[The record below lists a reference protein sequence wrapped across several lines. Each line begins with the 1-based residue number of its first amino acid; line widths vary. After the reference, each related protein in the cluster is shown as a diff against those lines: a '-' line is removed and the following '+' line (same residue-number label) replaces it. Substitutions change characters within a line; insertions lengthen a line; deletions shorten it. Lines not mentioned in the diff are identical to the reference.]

1 MQWPIF
7 IIYTA
12 LIWLVFSRLRLLP
25 FPLPVAL
32 FFASAGPIIL
42 FLILVAM
49 NFYHP
54 GTADVRMLQRV
65 VQITPR
71 ISSPGRVAEVVVK
84 PETRMAKGET
94 LFRID
99 PVPFEFD
106 VRRLE
111 AALVASEQSVREL
124 KTSLD
129 QATAARARAKAQVDL
144 AQQTYDRQKYLFD
157 RRDVAQA
164 TVDTAT
170 RNLEAAEQA
179 EAGSRAAEDRARLA
193 YQSNI
198 GDVNTSVVQAQ
209 QQLAAARTNLSE
221 TTVTAPCDGFVTNVN
236 ILPGAIVSAAASVM
250 PFVCDQE
257 DDLKGKLV
265 ATFDQ
270 ASFLAVKPGEYA
282 EVTFSMY
289 PGQVFTGKV
298 DSVIDIT
305 SGGTLA
311 PSGALPTLGAP
322 DKPRFAAVLKLD
334 DPSLRL
340 PAGAQGTG
348 AVYTGKVQFAGMLR
362 MGFVRTD
369 AILNYV
375 AWGT

>member
-1 MQWPIF
+1 VCRRARPDGRPAMQWPIF

-170 RNLEAAEQA
+170 RNLEVAEQA

-193 YQSNI
+193 
-198 GDVNTSVVQAQ
+198 
-209 QQLAAARTNLSE
+209 
-221 TTVTAPCDGFVTNVN
+221 
-236 ILPGAIVSAAASVM
+236 
-250 PFVCDQE
+250 
-257 DDLKGKLV
+257 
-265 ATFDQ
+265 
-270 ASFLAVKPGEYA
+270 
-282 EVTFSMY
+282 
-289 PGQVFTGKV
+289 
-298 DSVIDIT
+298 
-305 SGGTLA
+305 
-311 PSGALPTLGAP
+311 
-322 DKPRFAAVLKLD
+322 
-334 DPSLRL
+334 
-340 PAGAQGTG
+340 
-348 AVYTGKVQFAGMLR
+348 
-362 MGFVRTD
+362 
-369 AILNYV
+369 
-375 AWGT
+375 